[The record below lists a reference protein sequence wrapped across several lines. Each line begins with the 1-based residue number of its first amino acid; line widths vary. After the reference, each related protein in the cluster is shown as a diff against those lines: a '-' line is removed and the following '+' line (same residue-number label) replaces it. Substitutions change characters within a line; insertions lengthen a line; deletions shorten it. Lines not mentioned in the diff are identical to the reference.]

1 METNLKKL
9 TELEELKSLMGS
21 PDDIITRTWQILKLM
36 QEELSLPANMTIID
50 LYNLYRRLEDIRK
63 ALDLKVRNFSQLNQ
77 LNFEL
82 MKIREI
88 FGFSNNLGIS
98 DICEKLNQ
106 EIVAILGQD
115 SLLWKLLAF
124 KQSIEPF

>member
-1 METNLKKL
+1 MKTNLKEL
-9 TELEELKSLMGS
+9 TELEELRLLMGS
-21 PDDIITRTWQILKLM
+21 PDDIITTTWQILKLM

-77 LNFEL
+77 LNFEI
-82 MKIREI
+82 MKVREI
-88 FGFSNNLGIS
+88 FGFSNDISIS
-98 DICEKLNQ
+98 DICVKLNQ
-106 EIVAILGQD
+106 EIVAILGKD